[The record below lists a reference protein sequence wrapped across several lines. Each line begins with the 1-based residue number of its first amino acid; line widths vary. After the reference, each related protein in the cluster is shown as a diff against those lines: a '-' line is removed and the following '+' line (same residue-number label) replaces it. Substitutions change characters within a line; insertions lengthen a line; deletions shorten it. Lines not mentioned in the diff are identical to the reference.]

1 MEETTNELKARLRA
15 TLTAANTGAMGA
27 ATLEQSRAIK
37 DLWVRA
43 ERAIRNPR
51 SSAQALRG
59 LIAEVRVFQ

>member
-15 TLTAANTGAMGA
+15 ELASARTGAMGS
-27 ATLEQSRAIK
+27 ATLAQSRAIK

-43 ERAIRNPR
+43 ERALRNPR
-51 SSAQALRG
+51 SSAAALRG